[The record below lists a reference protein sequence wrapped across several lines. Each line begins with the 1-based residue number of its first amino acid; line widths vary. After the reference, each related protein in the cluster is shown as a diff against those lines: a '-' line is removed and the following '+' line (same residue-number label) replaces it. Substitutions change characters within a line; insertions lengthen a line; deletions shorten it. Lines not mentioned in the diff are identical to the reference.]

1 MLMIRLSKT
10 GRRGEAKF
18 HVVVKEKRS
27 KRDGDFVDMIGYIE
41 KRIGKTIKN
50 INLEKL
56 NYWKKQ
62 GAQIS
67 QSLENI
73 LK

>member
-18 HVVVKEKRS
+18 QVVVKEKRS